1 MTTLTFVYDLF
12 KLLYSQFSFPIV
24 LLIFILMFKKDIHV
38 LFKYV
43 KSISIGNYSIEI
55 DVSERINA
63 TYDEISSISIG
74 RYGFEILEEP
84 SGLGGATDQQED
96 TVDEFQIIHSK
107 SYTSNYFLN
116 NGWLDTVT
124 ALYWSYKNRI
134 EWDQNIINSGERDL
148 YETRDLYMEEQ
159 FASDIKK
166 LYDLAIQYP
175 NNKWSYED
183 VMKYRKMIMIAVKPI
198 FMS

>member
-116 NGWLDTVT
+116 NG
-124 ALYWSYKNRI
+124 
-134 EWDQNIINSGERDL
+134 
-148 YETRDLYMEEQ
+148 
-159 FASDIKK
+159 
-166 LYDLAIQYP
+166 
-175 NNKWSYED
+175 
-183 VMKYRKMIMIAVKPI
+183 
-198 FMS
+198 

>member
-1 MTTLTFVYDLF
+1 M
-12 KLLYSQFSFPIV
+12 
-24 LLIFILMFKKDIHV
+24 
-38 LFKYV
+38 
-43 KSISIGNYSIEI
+43 
-55 DVSERINA
+55 
-63 TYDEISSISIG
+63 
-74 RYGFEILEEP
+74 
-84 SGLGGATDQQED
+84 
-96 TVDEFQIIHSK
+96 
-107 SYTSNYFLN
+107 
-116 NGWLDTVT
+116 DTVT